1 METSSYKLIVTI
13 VSKGKANKVVDVA
26 HDAGASGATIL
37 FGHGAAVQLLL
48 GITVDPEKELVF
60 TIIEDFKAQTV
71 LDAIS
76 NKMELESP
84 HKGLA
89 FMLSLD
95 QVVGIN
101 TMGRYEASSEE
112 AGSADR

>member
-1 METSSYKLIVTI
+1 METNSYKLIVTI

-26 HDAGASGATIL
+26 HGAGVTGATVL
-37 FGHGAAVQLLL
+37 FGHGAAVQLLP
-48 GITVDPEKELVF
+48 GIKVDPEKELVF
-60 TIIEDFKAQTV
+60 TIVEDYKAQAV

-89 FMLSLD
+89 FMLSLE
-95 QVVGIN
+95 QVIGIN
-101 TMGRYEASSEE
+101 TTGKYEEHGE
-112 AGSADR
+112 